1 MDNKRQ
7 GRNVFVSTFR
17 VPDEYE
23 RARMEAE
30 RRAALAE
37 MLEAQAYQPL
47 DVRQPAPIAPSQGLA
62 KVLKSYMGAY
72 EKRKAREA
80 EEKAKGEELETASE
94 IQGRL
99 MGLDEI
105 FSRDKEGKLQ
115 SIYATPEEQQ
125 AQIEADIARQRASG
139 QLEEMVPTAQY
150 QRDPMDALRLA
161 NTPAGQAAMKNRPLL
176 AAQLAELLKTPE
188 KAKSPYGPVD
198 PAKHTV
204 ESMAQF
210 DASVRA
216 GKPDY
221 TLLRPREYYELN
233 AQQMLDAMFRT
244 GEFGLKGGQYE
255 FETGRAPP
263 PLQLPSF
270 MVGAQTFGPGT
281 PQTTGAPQMPGAA
294 PTTVA
299 PAAAPTTATFSR
311 LPPKARQELE
321 SQLMK
326 DNLESTKA
334 QLTSASKAQ
343 EGLEKTY
350 KALDLLEQG
359 KPITGV
365 GADIRLMGERLKSLF
380 TGQPSDQVTDSQLLD
395 ALLGSDVFGY
405 IQSLGVGARGL
416 DTVAERDFLLSVMTG
431 TRKLDNETLREM
443 TKLRAKVLENN
454 LDSINERI
462 NSGDLDWYFE
472 LQAPYGVR
480 KRPFERPARQAPAG
494 TNPIFDQANA
504 ILRQQ
509 GLGN

>member
-62 KVLKSYMGAY
+62 KVLKSYLGAY

-80 EEKAKGEELETASE
+80 EEKAKGKETETAE
-94 IQGRL
+94 QIMGRL
-99 MGLDEI
+99 MGRELPEFEPDEAK
-105 FSRDKEGKLQ
+105 RAEQEAARAKE
-115 SIYATPEEQQ
+115 IADVR
-125 AQIEADIARQRASG
+125 ADIEPSIARQRETG
-139 QLEEMVPTAQY
+139 QLEEVMPTAQY
-150 QRDPMDALRLA
+150 TRDPEEALRLA
-161 NTPAGQAAMKNRPLL
+161 STPAGVAAMQNRPLM
-176 AAQLAELLKTPE
+176 AAQLAEMLKAPE

-210 DASVRA
+210 DASVKA

-221 TLLRPREYYELN
+221 TLLRPREYAELN
-233 AQQMLDAMFRT
+233 AQQMMDLMFRT

-255 FETGRAPP
+255 FETGRTPP
-263 PLQLPSF
+263 QLQLPSF
-270 MVGAQTFGPGT
+270 LVGAQTFG
-281 PQTTGAPQMPGAA
+281 QTAPQAPSAA

-299 PAAAPTTATFSR
+299 PTAAPTVAAASR

-326 DNLESTKA
+326 ENLESTKA
-334 QLTSASKAQ
+334 QLTNASKAQ
-343 EGLEKTY
+343 EGLVKTY

-359 KPITGV
+359 KPVTGV
-365 GADIRLMGERLKSLF
+365 GADIRLMGERLQNLF
-380 TGQPSDQVTDSQLLD
+380 TGQPSSQVTDSQLLD
-395 ALLGSDVFGY
+395 ALLGSEVFSY
-405 IQSLGVGARGL
+405 IQSLGIGSRGL
-416 DTVAERDFLLSVMTG
+416 DTEAEREFLLNVMTG
-431 TRKLDNETLREM
+431 TRQLDNETLREM
-443 TKLRAKVLENN
+443 TKLRAKILENN
-454 LDSINERI
+454 LDAINERI

-480 KRPFERPARQAPAG
+480 KRPFERPARQTPAG

>member
-1 MDNKRQ
+1 M
-7 GRNVFVSTFR
+7 VSTFR
-17 VPDEYE
+17 APDEYE

-30 RRAALAE
+30 RRAALAQ
-37 MLEAQAYQPL
+37 MLEAQAYEPL

-62 KVLKSYMGAY
+62 KVLKSYVGAY
-72 EKRKAREA
+72 QRRKAEEA
-80 EEKAKGEELETASE
+80 EEKAKGEEIETAGQ
-94 IQGRL
+94 IMGRL
-99 MGLDEI
+99 TGRELPKFEPDEEKRAASQTAEAERI
-105 FSRDKEGKLQ
+105 AGIRAD
-115 SIYATPEEQQ
+115 
-125 AQIEADIARQRASG
+125 IEPSIARQRETG
-139 QLEEMVPTAQY
+139 QLEEVMPTAQY
-150 QRDPMDALRLA
+150 TRDPESALALA
-161 NTPAGQAAMKNRPLL
+161 DTAAGQAAMANRPLMAARL
-176 AAQLAELLKTPE
+176 AQLLEKPE
-188 KAKSPYGPVD
+188 KAKSPYGPIDVSKFT
-198 PAKHTV
+198 P
-204 ESMAQF
+204 ESVQKF
-210 DASVRA
+210 NVSLES

-221 TLLRPREYYELN
+221 TLLQSREYSDLT
-233 AQQMLDAMFRT
+233 AQERSKLAVDLARL
-244 GEFGLKGGQYE
+244 GIDVGRFGY
-255 FETGRAPP
+255 ETGMQVPMPNFA
-263 PLQLPSF
+263 
-270 MVGAQTFGPGT
+270 VGAQTFGPGA
-281 PQTTGAPQMPGAA
+281 PQMGAGAPQATATPQMPGAA
-294 PTTVA
+294 PTTAA
-299 PAAAPTTATFSR
+299 PAAARTAAAASR

-326 DNLESTKA
+326 ENLESTKA
-334 QLTSASKAQ
+334 QLTSARKAQ

-365 GADIRLMGERLKSLF
+365 GADIRLMGERLQSLF
-380 TGQPSDQVTDSQLLD
+380 TGQPSAQVTDSQLLD

-416 DTVAERDFLLSVMTG
+416 DTPSERDFLLDVMTG

-480 KRPFERPARQAPAG
+480 KRPFEKPVRQAPAG

>member
-47 DVRQPAPIAPSQGLA
+47 NVNQPAPIAPSQGLA

-80 EEKAKGEELETASE
+80 EEKAKGEEQETAE
-94 IQGRL
+94 QIMGRL
-99 MGLDEI
+99 MGREIPEFEPDEEK
-105 FSRDKEGKLQ
+105 R
-115 SIYATPEEQQ
+115 AANQ
-125 AQIEADIARQRASG
+125 AAEAQRIADMRADIEPSIARQRETG
-139 QLEEMVPTAQY
+139 QLEEVMPTAQY
-150 QRDPMDALRLA
+150 IRDPEGALALA
-161 NTPAGQAAMKNRPLL
+161 DTAAGQAAVANRPLMAERL
-176 AAQLAELLKTPE
+176 AQLLEKPE
-188 KAKSPYGPVD
+188 KAKSPYGPIDVSKFT
-198 PAKHTV
+198 P
-204 ESMAQF
+204 ESVQKF
-210 DASVRA
+210 NVSLES

-221 TLLRPREYYELN
+221 TLLQSREYSDLT
-233 AQQMLDAMFRT
+233 AQQRSNLAVDLAKLGIDVGR
-244 GEFGLKGGQYE
+244 FGY
-255 FETGRAPP
+255 ETGMQVPMPNFA
-263 PLQLPSF
+263 
-270 MVGAQTFGPGT
+270 VGAQTFGPGT
-281 PQTTGAPQMPGAA
+281 PQTTAAPQMPGAA

-326 DNLESTKA
+326 ENLESTKA
-334 QLTSASKAQ
+334 QLASASKAQ

-380 TGQPSDQVTDSQLLD
+380 TGQPSDQVTDSQLFD

-416 DTVAERDFLLSVMTG
+416 DTVAERNFLLSVMTG
-431 TRKLDNETLREM
+431 TRELDNETLREM

-494 TNPIFDQANA
+494 TNPIRSQADA
-504 ILRQQ
+504 ILRGEQ
-509 GLGN
+509 